1 MAALIG
7 RKIGMTQ
14 IYDQAGTLV
23 PVTVVQA
30 GPCYIVQVKKEASD
44 GYCAVQ
50 IGYEKVPE
58 KKLTRPVLGHLQ
70 KKGIAPLRILK
81 EFRVKPDQIA
91 QFSTG
96 QELTVEQFKPGDYV
110 DVTGT
115 SIGKGFQGVVKRH
128 HFKGG
133 PATHGSM
140 SHRAPGSIGNTA
152 PQRVVKG
159 RRMAGH
165 MGSQRVTVQNLS
177 VVAVIP
183 EDNCLLLRGSI
194 PGPKQSVIL
203 IRSAVKKM
211 RTQ

>member
-30 GPCYIVQVKKEASD
+30 GPCYIVQVKKEESD

-58 KKLTRPVLGHLQ
+58 NKLTRPVLGHLQ
-70 KKGIAPLRILK
+70 KKGISPLRILK
-81 EFRVKPDQIA
+81 EFRVKSDQIT
-91 QFSTG
+91 QFSAG
-96 QELTVEQFKPGDYV
+96 QELTVQQFKPGDYV
-110 DVTGT
+110 DVIGT

-165 MGSQRVTVQNLS
+165 MGCQRVTVQNLS

-194 PGPKQSVIL
+194 PGPKQSVIF